1 MPITEEEIQR
11 AVDYLRDSARSA
23 AQARAEYEY
32 LEPWKKTVR
41 AKATLASGAKTVA
54 EREAE
59 GEASPEY
66 AEALLA
72 WKAAVEAW
80 EYIRGLRNAAEA
92 RIQAWQTESANQ
104 RGAWKA

>member
-1 MPITEEEIQR
+1 MSISEDEVQR
-11 AVDYLRDSARSA
+11 AVDFLRDTARAA

-32 LEPWKKTVR
+32 LEPWKKAVR
-41 AKATLASGAKTVA
+41 CKISRDSGAKTIA
-54 EREAE
+54 EREWD
-59 GEASPEY
+59 GEASEEY

-80 EYIRGLRNAAEA
+80 EHIRGLRVAAEA
-92 RIQAWQTESANQ
+92 RIAAWQTMSANQ